1 MNKPHI
7 IKTVDPKTRAI
18 TVKYLLY
25 GFRDFTS
32 TGPHL
37 ESLENGQYLQM
48 VNDFDTALHTIGYI
62 KISIYVDASGN
73 TFEVD
78 SNNNPINNRLVK
90 SNSYTYPFIDS
101 NGNAVE
107 GTIIMTFDDGSTF
120 SSIDIDATYEDWYKI
135 YNVNTSLQPFT

>member
-37 ESLENGQYLQM
+37 DLLENGEYLQM
-48 VNDFDTALHTIGYI
+48 FDNFDTALHTIGYI
-62 KISIYVDASGN
+62 KISIYLDASGN
-73 TFEVD
+73 TFQVD
-78 SNNNPINNRLVK
+78 SNNNPINNRLVQN
-90 SNSYTYPFIDS
+90 NSYTYPYIDS
-101 NGNAVE
+101 NGNAVD
-107 GTIIMTFDDGSTF
+107 GTIIITFDDGSTF
-120 SSIDIDATYEDWYKI
+120 TNLGNPTIYPAWYKV
-135 YNVNTSLQPFT
+135 YSVNATPQQFT